1 MKLDSWEGFRPHLL
15 GNSKRGQ
22 GASAVT
28 LATLCHIIMKLSGSR
43 KPSLKEYKA
52 YRFAGVLRRHTRQAG
67 WSIRKTAGEVVRKLG
82 SGADQAGPVLGSP
95 GGWAPTEL

>member
-1 MKLDSWEGFRPHLL
+1 MKLDSWEGFRAHLL

-22 GASAVT
+22 GVSAVT
-28 LATLCHIIMKLSGSR
+28 LATLCHIIMRLSGSR

-67 WSIRKTAGEVVRKLG
+67 WSIRKTAGEIVRELG